1 MNKFHNHLRSRIA
14 GSEPVRQFEQQED
27 DESQHKVVNSTDDD
41 RVIKLAKKRICT
53 NCTDCTEETKVN
65 TQEITEIK
73 IRMDKLFKM
82 VENNNNNEEKIRQR
96 SNKIFKK

>member
-27 DESQHKVVNSTDDD
+27 NESQHKVVNSTDDD

-53 NCTDCTEETKVN
+53 NCTDCTEETKAN

-73 IRMDKLFKM
+73 NRMDKLFEM
-82 VENNNNNEEKIRQR
+82 VENITNQIGIIKQR
-96 SNKIFKK
+96 YNKI